1 MKSRAIEMLEHRLEE
16 RTLQLEFANQA
27 RTQLLAA
34 NHDLRQPMHALGLFV
49 AQLRGLVCEVEQK
62 QIVDHIDAAVS
73 ALSQSGSMKS

>member
-1 MKSRAIEMLEHRLEE
+1 MAGRFAWMQLRPSPAPSGAGVMMKSRTIETLERQLEE

-49 AQLRGLVCEVEQK
+49 GQLRGLVR
-62 QIVDHIDAAVS
+62 
-73 ALSQSGSMKS
+73 